1 MCEIITPLG
10 SAVVP
15 DVNSSSQMSSP
26 WIMTSGS
33 LTGWPATKSLKET
46 LPGTGPPPIV
56 MVTATSSPLAAN
68 GASAAGQN
76 SASTIAS
83 LGPTSRIMAVTM
95 SGAIIGLIGAHTRPA
110 LAAPILAR

>member
-26 WIMTSGS
+26 WISTSGS
-33 LTGWPATKSLKET
+33 LTGWSRTNSVKEA

-56 MVTATSSPLAAN
+56 IVTATSSPLAVN
-68 GASAAGQN
+68 GPSAAGQN
-76 SASTIAS
+76 SASTTAS
-83 LGPTSRIMAVTM
+83 LGSTSLIMAETM
-95 SGAIIGLIGAHTRPA
+95 SGAIIGLIGATTSPA
-110 LAAPILAR
+110 LAAPILIR